1 MFSSINHNR
10 NTFLYFFKLYRK
22 VYSSTYRANGSLK
35 LSACSTS
42 VSIAFEIIR
51 HLECKIPKAH
61 FTVLLA
67 VSLTIL
73 PTVVS
78 PIRKMNAKARNDIPV
93 VRYLKEMNNYILNF
107 TNNKKNYITK
117 VLNSTSHNSNLKL
130 IIITSVY
137 ISVEKKILRTFNN
150 LT

>member
-1 MFSSINHNR
+1 
-10 NTFLYFFKLYRK
+10 
-22 VYSSTYRANGSLK
+22 
-35 LSACSTS
+35 
-42 VSIAFEIIR
+42 
-51 HLECKIPKAH
+51 
-61 FTVLLA
+61 
-67 VSLTIL
+67 
-73 PTVVS
+73 
-78 PIRKMNAKARNDIPV
+78 MNAKARNDIPV

-117 VLNSTSHNSNLKL
+117 LLNSTSHNSNLKL